1 MPTSEELPAPVQM
14 IGLLAGF
21 QLSQALYVVAK
32 LDLATAL
39 ADGPRTIDELA
50 AATGAMAD
58 PIRRLTRGLAPLGIF
73 RTREE
78 TVEITSLGA
87 ALAEGH
93 PGSVRDLALY
103 WMETHYAPFG
113 DLLHTAMTGEPA
125 ATHHYR
131 EPFFDWISR
140 SPDLVELQNHAMG
153 NVTRGLRAGMFDD
166 YSLPPGNVVADIG
179 GADGSMICELLAHD
193 PDRRGIVFDL
203 PEVVPAARKTLADSG
218 LPDRVDAVA
227 GNFFESVPAAD
238 VYILSYILHDWD
250 DESSLRILRT
260 VGNAAAPGAR
270 IVLVESVIPPGDA
283 PHLAKSI
290 DLTMLAMMTGR
301 ERTGTEYESLLDSV
315 GFTLD
320 RIVPTSTPYSFI
332 EATRR

>member
-14 IGLLAGF
+14 TGLLGGF

-32 LDLATAL
+32 LGLATEL
-39 ADGPRTIDELA
+39 ADGPRTVEELA
-50 AATGAMAD
+50 AATGAMAG

-73 RTREE
+73 RTHQD
-78 TVEITSLGA
+78 TVEITPLGA
-87 ALAEGH
+87 TLAEGR

-113 DLLHTAMTGEPA
+113 DLLHTVMTGEPA
-125 ATHHYR
+125 ATRHYG

-140 SPDLVELQNHAMG
+140 FPDLVEVQNHAMG
-153 NVTRGLRAGMFDD
+153 DVTRSVRAGMFDD
-166 YSLPPGNVVADIG
+166 YSLPAGDVVADIG
-179 GADGSMICELLAHD
+179 GADGSMICELLARD

-203 PEVVPAARKTLADSG
+203 PEVVPAARKALADSG
-218 LPDRVDAVA
+218 LQERVGAVA
-227 GNFFESVPAAD
+227 GNFFESVPTAD

-250 DESSLRILRT
+250 DEASLRILQA
-260 VGNAAAPGAR
+260 VGHAAAPGAR
-270 IVLVESVIPPGDA
+270 IVLVETVIPPGDA
-283 PHLAKSI
+283 PHLAKSV
-290 DLTMLAMMTGR
+290 DLTMLAMLTGR
-301 ERTGTEYESLLDSV
+301 ERTATEYESLLDSA

-320 RIVPTSTPYSFI
+320 RIVPTPTPYSFI